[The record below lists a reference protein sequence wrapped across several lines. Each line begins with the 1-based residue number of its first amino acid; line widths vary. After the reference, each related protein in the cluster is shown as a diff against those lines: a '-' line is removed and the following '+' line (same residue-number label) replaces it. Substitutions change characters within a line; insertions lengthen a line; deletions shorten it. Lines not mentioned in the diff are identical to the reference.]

1 MTEPNRQSG
10 ENEERIIEIEIER
23 LRPFKEHPF
32 QVKDD
37 KEMFLLQ
44 ESIEKYGILNPL
56 IVRPVPDGYYEII
69 SGHRRKHAAE
79 KLGYRKVPVIIR
91 VLSED
96 DSILSMVDSNLHRER
111 ISYSEKAFAY
121 KLKNDVLKRKSGR
134 KKSQVDH
141 KTPRKRAIE
150 IISEDCGDSPKQV
163 QRYISLTKLIP
174 EMLQKLDD
182 EKMQDLVESVR
193 INGVL
198 TPVLLRMDDNEEYE
212 MVSGHRRMH
221 AAQLAGLTTI
231 PAIVRELSD
240 DDAIVAMVDAN
251 IQREELLPSE
261 KAFAYKMKQE
271 AMKHQGS
278 RTDLT
283 LGQNVP
289 KFKRTTEAIAD
300 GTGESYKQIQRYI
313 RLTELIPELLDLVD
327 NKKLQFTVAVNIS
340 YIDKEVQEWI
350 YEYISDTGFIKPK
363 QIAALRNQLN
373 DGPINQIQM
382 LSIFNNCV
390 MAKKVSRSLTFSEK
404 KLTKYFPDDYTAK
417 DMEQVIE
424 SLLEKWMQEQSC

>member
-1 MTEPNRQSG
+1 MKNRSG
-10 ENEERIIEIEIER
+10 EKIKLASIDELLGVVNEESAMEIEISKIH
-23 LRPFKEHPF
+23 PFKNHPF
-32 QVKDD
+32 
-37 KEMFLLQ
+37 
-44 ESIEKYGILNPL
+44 
-56 IVRPVPDGYYEII
+56 
-69 SGHRRKHAAE
+69 
-79 KLGYRKVPVIIR
+79 KV
-91 VLSED
+91 
-96 DSILSMVDSNLHRER
+96 
-111 ISYSEKAFAY
+111 
-121 KLKNDVLKRKSGR
+121 
-134 KKSQVDH
+134 
-141 KTPRKRAIE
+141 
-150 IISEDCGDSPKQV
+150 
-163 QRYISLTKLIP
+163 
-174 EMLQKLDD
+174 LDD

-261 KAFAYKMKQE
+261 KAFAYKMKLE
-271 AMKHQGS
+271 AMKRQGV

-283 LGQNVP
+283 LSQNETKLRSDEVLS
-289 KFKRTTEAIAD
+289 KQV
-300 GTGESYKQIQRYI
+300 GESRAQVQRFV

-350 YEYISDTGFIKPK
+350 YEYIRDTGFIKPK
-363 QIAALRNQLN
+363 QIATLRNQLN

>member
-1 MTEPNRQSG
+1 MKNRSG
-10 ENEERIIEIEIER
+10 EKIKLASIDELLGVVNEESAMEIEISKIH
-23 LRPFKEHPF
+23 PFKNHPF
-32 QVKDD
+32 
-37 KEMFLLQ
+37 
-44 ESIEKYGILNPL
+44 
-56 IVRPVPDGYYEII
+56 
-69 SGHRRKHAAE
+69 
-79 KLGYRKVPVIIR
+79 KV
-91 VLSED
+91 
-96 DSILSMVDSNLHRER
+96 
-111 ISYSEKAFAY
+111 
-121 KLKNDVLKRKSGR
+121 
-134 KKSQVDH
+134 
-141 KTPRKRAIE
+141 
-150 IISEDCGDSPKQV
+150 
-163 QRYISLTKLIP
+163 
-174 EMLQKLDD
+174 LDD
-182 EKMQDLVESVR
+182 EKMQDLVESVK

-198 TPVLLRMDDNEEYE
+198 TPVLLRMDENEEYE

-404 KLTKYFPDDYTAK
+404 KLLYHALRQNKPFRLHLRRFRGGVTHYDTLTKGGRCACSTA
-417 DMEQVIE
+417 
-424 SLLEKWMQEQSC
+424 SS

>member
-1 MTEPNRQSG
+1 MKNRSG
-10 ENEERIIEIEIER
+10 EKIKLASIDELLGVVNEESAMEIEISKIH
-23 LRPFKEHPF
+23 PFKNHPF
-32 QVKDD
+32 
-37 KEMFLLQ
+37 
-44 ESIEKYGILNPL
+44 
-56 IVRPVPDGYYEII
+56 
-69 SGHRRKHAAE
+69 
-79 KLGYRKVPVIIR
+79 KV
-91 VLSED
+91 
-96 DSILSMVDSNLHRER
+96 
-111 ISYSEKAFAY
+111 
-121 KLKNDVLKRKSGR
+121 
-134 KKSQVDH
+134 
-141 KTPRKRAIE
+141 
-150 IISEDCGDSPKQV
+150 
-163 QRYISLTKLIP
+163 
-174 EMLQKLDD
+174 LDD

-198 TPVLLRMDDNEEYE
+198 TPVLLRMDENEEYE

-240 DDAIVAMVDAN
+240 DDAIVVMVDAN

-283 LGQNVP
+283 LEQNVP

-300 GTGESYKQIQRYI
+300 GTGESSKQIQRYI

>member
-1 MTEPNRQSG
+1 MKNRSG
-10 ENEERIIEIEIER
+10 EKIKLASIDELLGVVNEESAMEIEISKIH
-23 LRPFKEHPF
+23 PFKNHPF
-32 QVKDD
+32 
-37 KEMFLLQ
+37 
-44 ESIEKYGILNPL
+44 
-56 IVRPVPDGYYEII
+56 
-69 SGHRRKHAAE
+69 
-79 KLGYRKVPVIIR
+79 KV
-91 VLSED
+91 
-96 DSILSMVDSNLHRER
+96 
-111 ISYSEKAFAY
+111 
-121 KLKNDVLKRKSGR
+121 
-134 KKSQVDH
+134 
-141 KTPRKRAIE
+141 
-150 IISEDCGDSPKQV
+150 
-163 QRYISLTKLIP
+163 
-174 EMLQKLDD
+174 LDD
-182 EKMQDLVESVR
+182 EKIQDLVESVK

-198 TPVLLRMDDNEEYE
+198 TPVLLRMDENEEYE

-278 RTDLT
+278 RTDLI
-283 LGQNVP
+283 LGQNVL

>member
-1 MTEPNRQSG
+1 MKNRSG
-10 ENEERIIEIEIER
+10 EKIKLASIDELLGVVNEESAMEIEISKIH
-23 LRPFKEHPF
+23 PFKNHPF
-32 QVKDD
+32 
-37 KEMFLLQ
+37 
-44 ESIEKYGILNPL
+44 
-56 IVRPVPDGYYEII
+56 
-69 SGHRRKHAAE
+69 
-79 KLGYRKVPVIIR
+79 KV
-91 VLSED
+91 
-96 DSILSMVDSNLHRER
+96 
-111 ISYSEKAFAY
+111 
-121 KLKNDVLKRKSGR
+121 
-134 KKSQVDH
+134 
-141 KTPRKRAIE
+141 
-150 IISEDCGDSPKQV
+150 
-163 QRYISLTKLIP
+163 
-174 EMLQKLDD
+174 LDD
-182 EKMQDLVESVR
+182 ERMQDLVESVK

-198 TPVLLRMDDNEEYE
+198 TPVLLRMDENEEYE

-261 KAFAYKMKQE
+261 KAFAYKMKLE
-271 AMKHQGS
+271 AMKRQGV

-283 LGQNVP
+283 CVQNEHKSGKKSRELLGEQVGISSVQV
-289 KFKRTTEAIAD
+289 T
-300 GTGESYKQIQRYI
+300 RYI
-313 RLTELIPELLDLVD
+313 RLTELIPELLNLVD
-327 NKKLQFTVAVNIS
+327 NKKLQFTVAVDIS

>member
-1 MTEPNRQSG
+1 MKNRSG
-10 ENEERIIEIEIER
+10 EKIKLASIDELLGVVNEESAMEIEISKIH
-23 LRPFKEHPF
+23 PFKNHPF
-32 QVKDD
+32 
-37 KEMFLLQ
+37 
-44 ESIEKYGILNPL
+44 
-56 IVRPVPDGYYEII
+56 
-69 SGHRRKHAAE
+69 
-79 KLGYRKVPVIIR
+79 KV
-91 VLSED
+91 
-96 DSILSMVDSNLHRER
+96 
-111 ISYSEKAFAY
+111 
-121 KLKNDVLKRKSGR
+121 
-134 KKSQVDH
+134 
-141 KTPRKRAIE
+141 
-150 IISEDCGDSPKQV
+150 
-163 QRYISLTKLIP
+163 
-174 EMLQKLDD
+174 LDD
-182 EKMQDLVESVR
+182 EKMQDLVESVK

-198 TPVLLRMDDNEEYE
+198 TPVLLRMDENEEYE

-261 KAFAYKMKQE
+261 KAFAYKMKLE
-271 AMKHQGS
+271 AMKRQGV

-283 LGQNVP
+283 CVQNEHKSGKKSRELLGEQVGISSVQV
-289 KFKRTTEAIAD
+289 T
-300 GTGESYKQIQRYI
+300 RYI

-327 NKKLQFTVAVNIS
+327 NKKLQFTVAVDIS

-373 DGPINQIQM
+373 NGPINQIQM

-424 SLLEKWMQEQSC
+424 SLLEKWTQEQSC

>member
-1 MTEPNRQSG
+1 MKNRSG
-10 ENEERIIEIEIER
+10 EKIKLASIDELLGVVNEESAMEIEISKIH
-23 LRPFKEHPF
+23 PFKNHPF
-32 QVKDD
+32 
-37 KEMFLLQ
+37 
-44 ESIEKYGILNPL
+44 
-56 IVRPVPDGYYEII
+56 
-69 SGHRRKHAAE
+69 
-79 KLGYRKVPVIIR
+79 KV
-91 VLSED
+91 
-96 DSILSMVDSNLHRER
+96 
-111 ISYSEKAFAY
+111 
-121 KLKNDVLKRKSGR
+121 
-134 KKSQVDH
+134 
-141 KTPRKRAIE
+141 
-150 IISEDCGDSPKQV
+150 
-163 QRYISLTKLIP
+163 
-174 EMLQKLDD
+174 LDD
-182 EKMQDLVESVR
+182 EKMQDLVESVK

-198 TPVLLRMDDNEEYE
+198 TPVLLRMDENEEYE

-327 NKKLQFTVAVNIS
+327 NKKLQFTVAVDIS

-350 YEYISDTGFIKPK
+350 YEYISDTGFIKPT
-363 QIAALRNQLN
+363 IICSSYIR
-373 DGPINQIQM
+373 
-382 LSIFNNCV
+382 
-390 MAKKVSRSLTFSEK
+390 T
-404 KLTKYFPDDYTAK
+404 
-417 DMEQVIE
+417 
-424 SLLEKWMQEQSC
+424 

>member
-79 KLGYRKVPVIIR
+79 KLGYRKVLVIIR

-111 ISYSEKAFAY
+111 ISY
-121 KLKNDVLKRKSGR
+121 
-134 KKSQVDH
+134 
-141 KTPRKRAIE
+141 
-150 IISEDCGDSPKQV
+150 
-163 QRYISLTKLIP
+163 
-174 EMLQKLDD
+174 
-182 EKMQDLVESVR
+182 
-193 INGVL
+193 
-198 TPVLLRMDDNEEYE
+198 
-212 MVSGHRRMH
+212 
-221 AAQLAGLTTI
+221 
-231 PAIVRELSD
+231 
-240 DDAIVAMVDAN
+240 
-251 IQREELLPSE
+251 SE

-363 QIAALRNQLN
+363 QIASLRNQLN